1 MVNPEQGDI
10 EQGRNTSSLL
20 AASGCIDGNEAGR
33 FRSKSLVVGKEQKKV
48 AHKQTPRKSLRQH
61 VVRNIV

>member
-10 EQGRNTSSLL
+10 EQGRSTYSLL
-20 AASGCIDGNEAGR
+20 VTSGCIDGNEADR
-33 FRSKSLVVGKEQKKV
+33 FRSNSFVVGKGQKKV
-48 AHKQTPRKSLRQH
+48 AHKQTPQKSLRQH